1 MSGATREEAS
11 RSNISQWSVPQLLQ
25 MCAARPPD
33 DEAWQEFVR
42 RYHSTIRINVI
53 KTFHRKAK
61 EESDRKP
68 QFPEDLV
75 EDLVQAV
82 YIRLVEDRNR
92 ALERFEGEHENSIF
106 QYLGMIA
113 INVVRDY
120 FRETRAQKRPKIS
133 VSLDELLEVGGD
145 GALLDESM
153 GSLWKPMGSDSG
165 SGLSE
170 EEIDIAL
177 RRAVKGKNRDRDL
190 LIFKLKFYE
199 GLTLDE
205 ITQSMALDISPVSV
219 GSIINRI
226 IKKLRVSLS
235 KHAKAR

>member
-1 MSGATREEAS
+1 MSH
-11 RSNISQWSVPQLLQ
+11 WSVPHLLER
-25 MCAARPPD
+25 CSGRPPD
-33 DEAWQEFVR
+33 DEAWKEFVR

-68 QFPEDLV
+68 QFPEDLI

-133 VSLDELLEVGGD
+133 VSLDELLEMGGD
-145 GALLDESM
+145 GALMDESL
-153 GSLWKPMGSDSG
+153 GALWKTANADSN
-165 SGLSE
+165 SALTE

-177 RRAVKGKNRDRDL
+177 RRAVKGKNKDRDL

-205 ITQSMALDISPVSV
+205 ITQSMGLDISPVSV

-235 KHAKAR
+235 RHAKVR

>member
-1 MSGATREEAS
+1 MSL
-11 RSNISQWSVPQLLQ
+11 WSVPHLLER
-25 MCAARPPD
+25 CSGRPPD
-33 DEAWQEFVR
+33 DEAWKEFVR

-133 VSLDELLEVGGD
+133 VSLDELLEMGGD
-145 GALLDESM
+145 GALMDESL
-153 GSLWKPMGSDSG
+153 GALWKPANADSA
-165 SGLSE
+165 SSLTD

-177 RRAVKGKNRDRDL
+177 RRAVKGKNKDRDL

-205 ITQSMALDISPVSV
+205 ITQSLRLDISPVSV

-235 KHAKAR
+235 RHRKAR

>member
-1 MSGATREEAS
+1 M
-11 RSNISQWSVPQLLQ
+11 SQWSVSHLLER
-25 MCAARPPD
+25 CSGRPPD

-82 YIRLVEDRNR
+82 YVRLVEDRKR

-106 QYLGMIA
+106 QYLGLIA

-133 VSLDELLEVGGD
+133 ASLDELLEIGGD

-153 GSLWKPMGSDSG
+153 SALWKPTGSDSG
-165 SGLSE
+165 STLTE
-170 EEIDIAL
+170 KEIDMAL

-205 ITQSMALDISPVSV
+205 ITRSMALDISPVSV

-235 KHAKAR
+235 RHGKVR

>member
-1 MSGATREEAS
+1 MSL
-11 RSNISQWSVPQLLQ
+11 WSVPHLLER
-25 MCAARPPD
+25 CSGRPPD
-33 DEAWQEFVR
+33 DEAWKEFVR
-42 RYHSTIRINVI
+42 RYHTTIRINVI

-133 VSLDELLEVGGD
+133 VSLDELLEMGGD
-145 GALLDESM
+145 GALMDESL
-153 GSLWKPMGSDSG
+153 GALWKPANADST
-165 SGLSE
+165 SSLTE
-170 EEIDIAL
+170 EEIDLAL
-177 RRAVKGKNRDRDL
+177 RRAVKGKNKDRDL

-235 KHAKAR
+235 RHGKAR